1 MSVTI
6 RLDQKMLRTR
16 NRVKKSLQLLS
27 PAEKAVYDR
36 IVQGKSAVEIAKELK
51 RSPFTVSNHTRKIF
65 EAFGT
70 QSRSKLLAM
79 LVVPIDA
86 QINGV

>member
-1 MSVTI
+1 MTTTQSV
-6 RLDQKMLRTR
+6 RLDAKMLRSR
-16 NRVKKSLQLLS
+16 KKAQKCIAQLS

-36 IVQGKSAVEIAKELK
+36 ILQGKSAIEIAKELR

-79 LVVPIDA
+79 LVVPLSA
-86 QINGV
+86 TE